1 MIAKR
6 VGITK
11 PSIYYHFATKED
23 LISEVFKHVFNGH
36 YFTSYFQ
43 IDSIDESNFAQAL
56 YEGGINMM
64 PVDDKEHYAVL
75 RVINE
80 FAMLAEREALYR
92 ERQTE
97 MHQQFLNGF
106 RGLLFI
112 GADLGVVPPRNIDY
126 KAHLLALVI
135 DNISRCVMMKIE
147 MDYQGVWKE
156 AVNSILNEGFK
167 IS

>member
-23 LISEVFKHVFNGH
+23 LISEVFKHVFRGH
-36 YFTSYFQ
+36 YFNSYFHT
-43 IDSIDESNFAQAL
+43 DSIDESNFARSL

-64 PVDDKEHYAVL
+64 PVGDKEHYAVL
-75 RVINE
+75 RVLNE

-92 ERQTE
+92 ERLTG

-106 RGLLFI
+106 RDLLII
-112 GADLGVVPPRNIDY
+112 GVDLGVVPPRNIDH

-135 DNISRCVMMKIE
+135 DNISRCIMMKIE
-147 MDYQGVWKE
+147 MDYQGVWME
-156 AVNSILNEGFK
+156 AVNSVLNERFE